1 MFLSTNTSLTLKCTS
16 LVSHSPGP
24 LACVVRAESV
34 HETALAYDRKI
45 LAYVVRAL
53 PRMAIVCRE
62 RQPHVVPGGEY
73 TELDA
78 KQAEMCTAPATS
90 DVVESGF
97 GIYTYKIRQ
106 SPMMSP
112 ETASTHVMLRQ
123 NHFFQ
128 WLTALP
134 RDERDAKIRVSGKLA
149 SQWKKERLL
158 RREELQAA
166 RVAKF
171 AKEDE
176 KAELKE
182 QKKDTAWSLLWQ
194 SVAQMEAAL
203 RQQSGQLRTENSQK
217 GIIRAQLTQWQR
229 CDLWKCPRGFSVEKT
244 SLSDFKATI
253 TALILGRSPSSSSSS
268 SSSSS
273 HAAADDD
280 DGDDVDD
287 VVVEHGIQSDEDLSA
302 DSMPCC
308 GVVYAENGGY
318 RVVSCSRC
326 ARWFHVGS
334 LGKCRGDSKLV
345 QRANELTC
353 AFLCSGCSA

>member
-1 MFLSTNTSLTLKCTS
+1 
-16 LVSHSPGP
+16 
-24 LACVVRAESV
+24 
-34 HETALAYDRKI
+34 
-45 LAYVVRAL
+45 
-53 PRMAIVCRE
+53 
-62 RQPHVVPGGEY
+62 
-73 TELDA
+73 
-78 KQAEMCTAPATS
+78 
-90 DVVESGF
+90 
-97 GIYTYKIRQ
+97 
-106 SPMMSP
+106 
-112 ETASTHVMLRQ
+112 MLRQ

-134 RDERDAKIRVSGKLA
+134 RDERDAKIRVSDKLA
-149 SQWKKERLL
+149 SQWKKERLR

-182 QKKDTAWSLLWQ
+182 QKKRRCMEP
-194 SVAQMEAAL
+194 VGQMEAAL

-229 CDLWKCPRGFSVEKT
+229 CDLWKCPKGFSVDKT

-280 DGDDVDD
+280 DVDD
-287 VVVEHGIQSDEDLSA
+287 VVIEHGIQSDEDLSA

-334 LGKCRGDSKLV
+334 LGKCRGDSKLA
-345 QRANELTC
+345 QRANELTR